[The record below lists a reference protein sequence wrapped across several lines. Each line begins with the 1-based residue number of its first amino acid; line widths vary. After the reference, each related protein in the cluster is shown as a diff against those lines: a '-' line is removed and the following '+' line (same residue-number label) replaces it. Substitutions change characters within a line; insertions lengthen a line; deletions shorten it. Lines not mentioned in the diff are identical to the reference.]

1 MKRFGLKEVKNG
13 IKHTICQIFVVS
25 LQLEIKANI
34 RNINIKQ
41 IHNHEKD
48 YSDTAGPDA
57 SYGNGQ

>member
-1 MKRFGLKEVKNG
+1 M
-13 IKHTICQIFVVS
+13 HTKCQIFVVS
-25 LQLEIKANI
+25 LQLEIQANI